1 MTQDILLII
10 LAVMIGII
18 GYLHYIIYKQKEELK
33 SIWTQI
39 AVLALQTSKKIIEL
53 DAKIKKTNNNG

>member
-1 MTQDILLII
+1 
-10 LAVMIGII
+10 MIGLI

-33 SIWTQI
+33 SMWTQI

>member
-10 LAVMIGII
+10 LVVMIGLI
-18 GYLHYIIYKQKEELK
+18 GYLHYIIHKQKEELK
-33 SIWTQI
+33 SLWTQI

-53 DAKIKKTNNNG
+53 DTKIKKTNDNG